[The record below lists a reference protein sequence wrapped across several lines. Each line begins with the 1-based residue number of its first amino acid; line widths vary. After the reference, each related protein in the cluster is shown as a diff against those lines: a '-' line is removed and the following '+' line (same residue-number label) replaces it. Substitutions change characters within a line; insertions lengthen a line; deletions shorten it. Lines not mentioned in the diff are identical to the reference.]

1 MSRATEDKLGAL
13 HGSVADALLTSITQ
27 SSKATALLLKH
38 EELPDEV
45 RRFLEDCS
53 EVHPS
58 LLTVATKF
66 LKDNNI
72 SCDASED
79 DSLSE
84 LEAELKKNRKRSK
97 VSDVSYDTKH

>member
-1 MSRATEDKLGAL
+1 MSRATEDKLGVL

-27 SSKATALLLKH
+27 SSTAMTLLLKH
-38 EELPDEV
+38 EELPDDV
-45 RRFLEDCS
+45 RKFLEDCS

-79 DSLSE
+79 STLSE
-84 LEAELKKNRKRSK
+84 LEAELKKNRKRK
-97 VSDVSYDTKH
+97 VSDVSYETQH